1 MCMNIHCAKKKKKNL
16 AKYRGNDDFYS
27 TTNDIIDS

>member
-1 MCMNIHCAKKKKKNL
+1 MCMNIHCAKKKKNL